1 MDILYLLDRL
11 ENLIASSRRMPL
23 TNQIMLKEADILSIL
38 DEMRSVIP
46 NEIQQARRIVQDK
59 ERILSQANAEAANIV
74 SRGRAESERAMNREG
89 LLRAAEGR
97 SQELVKQAEEQAQ
110 ELVKQAKRHSKHLKN
125 DADAYVS
132 ETLHGLKEHLT
143 SMETEVSRTILSI
156 DRGLESIAMQGSDED
171 EDEDDDAVYEVYNED
186 EADGAQE
193 SQDEIQPRRAA
204 LANDT
209 IGGPSLP

>member
-23 TNQIMLKEADILSIL
+23 MNQILLKEADILSIT
-38 DEMRSVIP
+38 DEMRTVIP
-46 NEIQQARRIVQDK
+46 DEIQQARRIVQDK

-74 SRGRAESERAMNREG
+74 SRARAESERAMNREG

-97 SQELVKQAEEQAQ
+97 SQELIRQAEEQAQ
-110 ELVKQAKRHSKHLKN
+110 ELVRQAKRHTEHLKN

-143 SMETEVSRTILSI
+143 SIETEVSRTILSI
-156 DRGLESIAMQGSDED
+156 DRGLESIATQGSDEYQNE
-171 EDEDDDAVYEVYNED
+171 EDAAYEAYEDNEEED
-186 EADGAQE
+186 VQE
-193 SQDEIQPRRAA
+193 LQEEIQPRRAS

-209 IGGPSLP
+209 IGGPTFP

>member
-23 TNQIMLKEADILSIL
+23 VNQILIKEADILSII
-38 DEMRSVIP
+38 DEMRTVIP
-46 NEIQQARRIVQDK
+46 DEIKQARRVMQEK

-74 SRGRAESERAMNREG
+74 SRARAESERAMNREG
-89 LLRAAEGR
+89 LLRAAEER
-97 SQELVKQAEEQAQ
+97 SQDMVQRANEEAQ
-110 ELVKQAKRHSKHLKN
+110 ELIRQAKIHNDHLKN

-143 SMETEVSRTILSI
+143 SIETEVSRTILSI
-156 DRGLESIAMQGSDED
+156 DRGLESIAAQDDEENADRDD
-171 EDEDDDAVYEVYNED
+171 EAYPAAYDEDDDE
-186 EADGAQE
+186 QE
-193 SQDEIQPRRAA
+193 ELSEEIQPRRAS

-209 IGGPSLP
+209 IGGPTFP

>member
-23 TNQIMLKEADILSIL
+23 MNQIILKEADILSIV
-38 DEMRSVIP
+38 DEMRTVIP

-74 SRGRAESERAMNREG
+74 SRARAESERAMNREG
-89 LLRAAEGR
+89 LLRAADGR
-97 SQELVKQAEEQAQ
+97 SQELLRQAEAQAQ
-110 ELVKQAKRHSKHLKN
+110 ELVRQAKIHTGHLKN

-143 SMETEVSRTILSI
+143 SIETEVSRTILSI
-156 DRGLESIAMQGSDED
+156 DRGLESIATQGVDDDENE
-171 EDEDDDAVYEVYNED
+171 EDATYEVLDKEDDRQAPQEEVK
-186 EADGAQE
+186 
-193 SQDEIQPRRAA
+193 PRRAS

-209 IGGPSLP
+209 IGGPTLP

>member
-11 ENLIASSRRMPL
+11 ENLIAGSRRMPL
-23 TNQIMLKEADILSIL
+23 MNQIILKEADILSIV
-38 DEMRSVIP
+38 DEMRTVIP

-74 SRGRAESERAMNREG
+74 SRARAESERAMNREG
-89 LLRAAEGR
+89 LLRAADGR
-97 SQELVKQAEEQAQ
+97 SQELIRQAEAQAQ
-110 ELVKQAKRHSKHLKN
+110 ELVQQAKIHTEHLKN

-143 SMETEVSRTILSI
+143 SIETEVSRTILSI
-156 DRGLESIAMQGSDED
+156 DRGLESIAAQGA
-171 EDEDDDAVYEVYNED
+171 EDDENEDDAAYEVLADDEED
-186 EADGAQE
+186 GQKLQE
-193 SQDEIQPRRAA
+193 YIQPRRAS

-209 IGGPSLP
+209 IGGPTFP

>member
-23 TNQIMLKEADILSIL
+23 MNQILLKEADILSII
-38 DEMRSVIP
+38 DEMRTAIP
-46 NEIQQARRIVQDK
+46 DEIQQARRIVQDK

-74 SRGRAESERAMNREG
+74 SRARAESERAMNREG
-89 LLRAAEGR
+89 LLREAEGR
-97 SQELVKQAEEQAQ
+97 SQELIRQAEEQAQ
-110 ELVKQAKRHSKHLKN
+110 EVIRQAKRHTEHLQN

-143 SMETEVSRTILSI
+143 SIETEVSRTILSI
-156 DRGLESIAMQGSDED
+156 DRGLESIATQGSDEYENE
-171 EDEDDDAVYEVYNED
+171 EDAAYEAYEDNEEED
-186 EADGAQE
+186 VQE
-193 SQDEIQPRRAA
+193 LQEEIQPRRAS

-209 IGGPSLP
+209 IGGPTFP